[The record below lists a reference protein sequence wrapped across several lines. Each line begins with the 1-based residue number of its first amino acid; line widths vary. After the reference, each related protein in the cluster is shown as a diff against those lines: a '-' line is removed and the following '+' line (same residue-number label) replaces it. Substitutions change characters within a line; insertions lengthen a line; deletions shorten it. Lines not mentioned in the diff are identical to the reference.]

1 MKQKLQSMRGK
12 LLARYLLCLFF
23 MTGVF
28 TGPIQSFASQQN
40 DLKSVIISISLTDA
54 SLEKILKTIENKT
67 EFRFA
72 YDMNLITNSSRVTL
86 DVHDQ
91 TLLSVLEELSVKAK
105 LSFKQINN
113 TIHIS
118 RSPVAEAKVTS
129 VEAKVGVQVTGKVV
143 DESGLPLP
151 GASIV
156 IEGQSVIG
164 TVTDLDGN
172 YSIQAEQGDVLVF
185 TFVGYET
192 QKVTIGTQ
200 TVIDIT
206 MGVNLSS
213 LDEVIVVGYGTRKKL
228 DLIGAVDQVGKE
240 ALEGRPVATMSQ
252 ALQGVSANLIVQ
264 QRNSEPGAG
273 VNLNIRG
280 ISTLGD
286 NSPLVVIDGV
296 IGGDINLLNPS
307 DIESVS
313 VLKDAGSAAI
323 YGSRANNGV
332 VLITTKQGQ
341 RNSRPVV
348 TYNGL
353 VGVNTPQFF
362 TEPVHGYQNAMLRN
376 EAAFNAGRS
385 EAIFSPEEIRQIQE
399 NGDTEWF
406 AKEIFDNALQ
416 QNHNVT
422 VSGGGE
428 NSTYLVSA
436 GYTDQQSNYVGPAK
450 GYKRFNYRMNLT
462 NEFGRFKL
470 SSRLAYTR
478 RLITDHS
485 SSSGTLMADANRVP
499 LYYTQK
505 DSLGSYLTNDVLQ
518 EFNPLGILEEGG
530 FRQHIDDNVFGNL
543 SGEFRFTDHLK
554 LRGVFGFNMYS
565 NNQYGRVIQVD
576 FYPRGVYGGNRNTN
590 DESRKGMDLNTQV
603 MLDYGKVFNEV
614 HDLSFLLGASN
625 ENHTDRGIGIYKT
638 FTDPDLGTPVT
649 ETIISPDS
657 YNSNQSSSE
666 NSLYSA
672 FGGAYYNYSEKYFV
686 EFSFRYDGSSKF
698 REGERWG
705 FFPSAS
711 LGYRL
716 SEEAFMSGY
725 KERFGDFKIRS
736 SYGVLGNQNV
746 GNYQYQTT
754 FFTYQNA
761 YGFNNSVVG
770 GTGFNYANPN
780 IQWERAATF
789 NIGADLD
796 FLDGAL
802 TLSLDYFNKVTSDIL
817 VPPAVPGVFGTSL
830 PDFNSGKVG
839 NRGWEV
845 TTTYR
850 HRGQHFNHSFTFNLG
865 DSKNEVLDF
874 QGNERLTGLE
884 ELQVLLKEGYPFNS
898 YVGLKRDGYFQN
910 IDEVESGPKPEGLNV
925 QPGDNRYVDVDGNG
939 IINDDDKYVFG
950 NPFPRLTFGLTYNV
964 KVKGF
969 DLNIFAQGVGRRTMM
984 IRGEAVEPFHFNYG
998 MTMYT
1003 HQLDYWTP
1011 QNPDARYPI
1020 LAENGSQSNTNNF
1033 RRGSDMYLFDG
1044 AYVRLK
1050 NVQLGYTLPVSL
1062 AQRIGMQN
1070 CRAYISGQ
1078 NLFTLSKVD
1087 FVDPELSEFD
1097 NSLRSGGANSARAYP
1112 TMVYYGFGLDITF

>member
-1 MKQKLQSMRGK
+1 MKHKLQMMRGK
-12 LLARYLLCLFF
+12 LFIRYLLCLFF
-23 MTGVF
+23 MAGGF
-28 TGPIQSFASQQN
+28 SGGIQISAGQQN
-40 DLKSVIISISLTDA
+40 DLKDVILSISLKDA
-54 SLEKILKTIENKT
+54 SVEKLLKTIENKT

-72 YDMNLITNSSRVTL
+72 YDLGLIQSSPKVSMDAQNQNLLAI
-86 DVHDQ
+86 
-91 TLLSVLEELSVKAK
+91 LEELSSKSS
-105 LSFKQINN
+105 LSFKQINT
-113 TIHIS
+113 TIHVS
-118 RSPVAEAKVTS
+118 KTAVAVVQSAPKKPVTFIQLTGVVTD
-129 VEAKVGVQVTGKVV
+129 ETG
-143 DESGLPLP
+143 EPLP
-151 GASIV
+151 GASV
-156 IEGQSVIG
+156 TVEGQSGVG

-172 YSIQAEQGDVLVF
+172 YALEATEGDVLIF
-185 TFVGYET
+185 SFLGYET
-192 QKVTIGTQ
+192 QKI
-200 TVIDIT
+200 TVGSQSIINVT
-206 MGVNLSS
+206 MGVNLST
-213 LDEVIVVGYGTRKKL
+213 LEEVIVVGYGTRKKVSL
-228 DLIGAVDQVGKE
+228 VGAVDQVGQE
-240 ALEGRPVATMSQ
+240 AFEGRPVATMSQ

-341 RNSRPVV
+341 KNSRPVV

-362 TEPVHGYQNAMLRN
+362 TAPVHGYQNAMLRN

-385 EAIFSPEEIRQIQE
+385 EAIFSPEEIRQIQQ

-416 QNHNVT
+416 QNHNLT

-428 NSTYLVSA
+428 NSTYLISA
-436 GYTDQQSNYVGPAK
+436 GYTDQQNNYVGPAK

-505 DSLGSYLTNDVLQ
+505 DSLGRYLTNDVLQ
-518 EFNPLGILEEGG
+518 EFNPLGILEQGG

-543 SGEFRFTDHLK
+543 NGEFRLTDHLK
-554 LRGVFGFNMYS
+554 VRGVFGFNMFS

-590 DESRKGMDLNTQV
+590 DENRKGMDLNTQV
-603 MLDYGKVFNEV
+603 MLDYSKVFSDVHEV
-614 HDLSFLLGASN
+614 SFLIGGAN

-649 ETIISPDS
+649 ETVISPDS

-666 NSLYSA
+666 NSLYSVFGA
-672 FGGAYYNYSEKYFV
+672 FNYDYSKKYFA
-686 EFSFRYDGSSKF
+686 ELSFRYDGSSKF
-698 REGERWG
+698 RERKRWG

-711 LGYRL
+711 VGYRL
-716 SEEAFMSGY
+716 SEESFMSGY

-754 FFTYQNA
+754 FFTFQNA
-761 YGFNNSVVG
+761 YGFNNSPVG

-796 FLDGAL
+796 FMDGAL
-802 TLSLDYFNKVTSDIL
+802 TLSLDYFDKVTSDIL

-830 PDFNSGKVG
+830 PDFNSGKVS
-839 NRGWEV
+839 NKGWEI

-850 HRGQHFNHSFTFNLG
+850 HRGQLFNHSFTFNLG
-865 DSKNEVLDF
+865 DSRNVVLDF
-874 QGNERLTGLE
+874 QGEERLTGLE

-910 IDEVESGPKPEGLNV
+910 LDEVEAGPKPEGLNV

-939 IINDDDKYVFG
+939 IINDDDNYVFG
-950 NPFPRLTFGLTYNV
+950 NPFPRMTFGFTYNV

-969 DLNIFAQGVGRRTMM
+969 DLNLFAQGVGRRTMM
-984 IRGEAVEPFHFNYG
+984 IRGESVEPFHFNYG

-1044 AYVRLK
+1044 AYLRLK
-1050 NVQLGYTLPVSL
+1050 NIQLGYTLPQAL
-1062 AQRIGMQN
+1062 AQRVGMQT
-1070 CRAYISGQ
+1070 CRAYVSGQ

-1097 NSLRSGGANSARAYP
+1097 NSMRSGGANSARAYP

>member
-1 MKQKLQSMRGK
+1 MKHKLQLKRGK
-12 LLARYLLCLFF
+12 LFVRYLLCLFF
-23 MTGVF
+23 MAGGVS
-28 TGPIQSFASQQN
+28 GGIQTSAAQEN
-40 DLKSVIISISLTDA
+40 DLKNVILSISLKDA
-54 SLEKILKTIENKT
+54 SVEKLLKIIESKT

-72 YDMNLITNSSRVTL
+72 YDHGLLQGSPRVTM
-86 DVHDQ
+86 DIRDQ
-91 TLLSVLEELSVKAK
+91 SLLSILQELSAK
-105 LSFKQINN
+105 SSLSFKQINS
-113 TIHIS
+113 TIHVTKSIVAVVQPAAAIA
-118 RSPVAEAKVTS
+118 PVLI
-129 VEAKVGVQVTGKVV
+129 QVTGVV
-143 DESGLPLP
+143 KDEEGVPLP
-151 GASIV
+151 GASV
-156 IEGQSVIG
+156 MIEGQSGIG

-172 YSIQAEQGDVLVF
+172 YSIEAVEGDILVF
-185 TFVGYET
+185 SFMGYET
-192 QKVTIGTQ
+192 QKITIGTQ
-200 TVIDIT
+200 SIINVT
-206 MGVNLSS
+206 MGVNLST
-213 LDEVIVVGYGTRKKL
+213 LEEVIVVGYGTRKKVSL
-228 DLIGAVDQVGKE
+228 VGAVDQVGQE

-362 TEPVHGYQNAMLRN
+362 TAPVHGYQNAMLRN
-376 EAAFNAGRS
+376 ESAFNAGRS
-385 EAIFSPEEIRQIQE
+385 EAVFSPEEIRQIQE
-399 NGDTEWF
+399 NGDTQWF
-406 AKEIFDNALQ
+406 AKEIFDNAIQ
-416 QNHNVT
+416 QNHNLT

-499 LYYTQK
+499 LYFTQK
-505 DSLGSYLTNDVLQ
+505 DSLGRYLTNDVLQ
-518 EFNPLGILEEGG
+518 EFNPLGILEQGG
-530 FRQHIDDNVFGNL
+530 FREHIDDNVFGNL
-543 SGEFRFTDHLK
+543 SGEFRLTDHLK
-554 LRGVFGFNMYS
+554 VRGVFGFNMFANS
-565 NNQYGRVIQVD
+565 QYGRVMQVD

-590 DESRKGMDLNTQV
+590 DENRKGMDLNTQV
-603 MLDYGKVFNEV
+603 MLDYNKVFSDV
-614 HDLSFLLGASN
+614 HDLSFLLGVSN

-649 ETIISPDS
+649 ETVINPDS

-672 FGGAYYNYSEKYFV
+672 FGGVYYDYNKKYFA

-711 LGYRL
+711 FGYRL
-716 SEEAFMSGY
+716 SEESFMSGY
-725 KERFGDFKIRS
+725 RDRFGDLKIRS

-754 FFTYQNA
+754 FFTFQNA
-761 YGFNNSVVG
+761 YGFNNESVG

-796 FLDGAL
+796 FMDGAL

-839 NRGWEV
+839 NKGWEV

-850 HRGQHFNHSFTFNLG
+850 HRGRLFNHSFTFNLG

-910 IDEVESGPKPEGLNV
+910 LEEVETGPKPEGLNV

-950 NPFPRLTFGLTYNV
+950 NPFPRMTFGLTYNV

-969 DLNIFAQGVGRRTMM
+969 DLNVFAQGVGRRTMM
-984 IRGEAVEPFHFNYG
+984 IRGEIVEPFHFNYG

-1044 AYVRLK
+1044 AYLRLK
-1050 NVQLGYTLPVSL
+1050 NIQLGYTLPQTL
-1062 AQRIGMQN
+1062 AERIGMES
-1070 CRAYISGQ
+1070 CRAYVSGQ

-1097 NSLRSGGANSARAYP
+1097 NSMRSGGANSARAYP

>member
-1 MKQKLQSMRGK
+1 MKQQLQILRGK
-12 LLARYLLCLFF
+12 LLVRYLLCLFF
-23 MTGVF
+23 MAGGF
-28 TGPIQSFASQQN
+28 TGSAQAFASQQN
-40 DLKSVIISISLTDA
+40 DLKDVIVSIRLNDA
-54 SLEKILKTIENKT
+54 RVEKILKEIEDKT
-67 EFRFA
+67 NFRFA
-72 YDMNLITNSSRVTL
+72 FDLNLVKNTPRVSL
-86 DVHDQ
+86 DVQDKN
-91 TLLSVLEELSVKAK
+91 LLSVLEELSAK
-105 LSFKQINN
+105 SSLSFKQINN
-113 TIHIS
+113 TIHVS
-118 RSPVAEAKVTS
+118 KSPLAVVQTSSEVANPAVL
-129 VEAKVGVQVTGKVV
+129 VTGKVV
-143 DESGLPLP
+143 DETGGSLP
-151 GASIV
+151 GASVV
-156 IEGQSVIG
+156 IEGQSSVG

-172 YSIQAEQGDVLVF
+172 YSIEAEVGDVLVF
-185 TFVGYET
+185 SFMGYEN
-192 QKVTIGTQ
+192 QKITVGSQSIINVT
-200 TVIDIT
+200 
-206 MGVNLSS
+206 MSVNLSS
-213 LDEVIVVGYGTRKKL
+213 LEEVIVVGYGTRKKVS
-228 DLIGAVDQVGKE
+228 LIGAVDQVGQE

-332 VLITTKQGQ
+332 VLITTKQGKK
-341 RNSRPVV
+341 NSRPMV

-362 TEPVHGYQNAMLRN
+362 TSPVHGYQNAMLRN

-385 EAIFSPEEIRQIQE
+385 EAIFSPEEIRQIQQ

-406 AKEIFDNALQ
+406 AKEIFDNAVQ
-416 QNHNVT
+416 QNHNIT

-436 GYTDQQSNYVGPAK
+436 GYTDQQSNFVGPAK
-450 GYKRFNYRMNLT
+450 GYKRLNYRMNLT

-470 SSRLAYTR
+470 SSRLAYSR
-478 RLITDHS
+478 RLISDHS
-485 SSSGTLMADANRVP
+485 FSSGTLMADANRVP

-505 DSLGSYLTNDVLQ
+505 DSEGRYLTNDILQ
-518 EFNPLGILEEGG
+518 EFNPLGILEQGG
-530 FRQHIDDNVFGNL
+530 FREHIDDNVFGNL
-543 SGEFRFTDHLK
+543 SGEFRLTDHFK
-554 LRGVFGFNMYS
+554 VRGVFGFNMYS
-565 NNQYGRVIQVD
+565 NNQYARVKEVE
-576 FYPRGVYGGNRNTN
+576 FYPRGIYGGNRNTN
-590 DESRKGMDLNTQV
+590 DENRKGMDLNTQV
-603 MLDYGKVFNEV
+603 MMDYARVFSEV
-614 HDLSFLLGASN
+614 HDLSILLGVSN

-649 ETIISPDS
+649 ETVISPDS

-672 FGGAYYNYSEKYFV
+672 FGSASYDYKKKYFAEV
-686 EFSFRYDGSSKF
+686 SFRYDGSSKF
-698 REGERWG
+698 REGKRWG

-725 KERFGDFKIRS
+725 RSRVGDLKIRS

-761 YGFNNSVVG
+761 YGFNNAAVG

-796 FLDGAL
+796 FMDGAL
-802 TLSLDYFNKVTSDIL
+802 TLSLDYFDKITSDIL

-830 PDFNSGKVG
+830 PDFNSGKVR
-839 NRGWEV
+839 NRGWEI

-850 HRGQHFNHSFTFNLG
+850 HRGQLFNHSFTFNLG
-865 DSKNEVLDF
+865 DSQNEVLDF

-939 IINDDDKYVFG
+939 IINDDDNYVFG

-984 IRGEAVEPFHFNYG
+984 IRGEIVEPFHFNYG

-1033 RRGSDMYLFDG
+1033 RRGSDMYLYDG
-1044 AYVRLK
+1044 AYLRLK
-1050 NVQLGYTLPVSL
+1050 NVQLGYTLPQPL
-1062 AQRIGMQN
+1062 AEKVGMQT
-1070 CRAYISGQ
+1070 CRAYLSGQ
-1078 NLFTLSKVD
+1078 NLFTLSKVK

-1097 NSLRSGGANSARAYP
+1097 NSMRSGGANSARAYP